1 VISDGVISLIV
12 IAGGVLFISFAQLA
26 RQRAVAQRGASLRT
40 SAGLPQL
47 VPYFFW
53 VPYVVVGF
61 RLGPSIPLAD
71 MVRLGG
77 VAISVLGVTF
87 SIWSIVTLGRHYDLV
102 LEVHAGHQLVRA
114 GPFAWVRHPV
124 YTGLA
129 LHFLGA
135 CLATGNAILLIGT
148 LFVTLPAFY
157 ARARAEEQ
165 LLRGQF
171 GSAYDRYMDEVP
183 MLVPGLRVRA
193 GKK

>member
-1 VISDGVISLIV
+1 MISDGVTSLIV
-12 IAGGVLFISFAQLA
+12 IAGGVLFITFAQLA
-26 RQRAVAQRGASLRT
+26 RRRAVAQRGGSLRT
-40 SAGLPQL
+40 STGLPQI

-53 VPYVVVGF
+53 VPYVVVAL
-61 RLGPSIPLAD
+61 RLGPNIPLEELLRVTGAA
-71 MVRLGG
+71 L
-77 VAISVLGVTF
+77 SVLGVAL
-87 SIWSIVTLGRHYDLV
+87 SLWSIVTLGRHYDLV

-135 CLATGNAILLIGT
+135 CLATGNVILLIGT
-148 LFVTLPAFY
+148 LAVTLPAFY

-165 LLRGQF
+165 LLQEQF
-171 GSAYDRYMDEVP
+171 GSEYDRYVDDVP
-183 MLVPGLRVRA
+183 MLVPGLRVSG